1 MRSLILLTQNQ
12 YSVVSHFFSGIKLA
26 LENMGYAVD
35 ILYCD
40 NPDTIAK
47 GFVKLAPIE
56 AYDHIFSFNGNGLGK
71 ITDSFNTLA
80 FAKLKPVYVYCV
92 DNPIHVIPRFYGHP
106 VTVLCVAEEHVALM
120 RQFGHKASY
129 FPHAVMDSKKCYP
142 APEIDNKNENILF
155 PISFMSSESAKS
167 ALTPVW
173 EQLGEGIDA
182 SNSVTDFLRVIG
194 VVPTETSPAR
204 TKFDENI
211 RRITVLVDRFLRA
224 RERERCLLYCAS
236 RKIKLNVVGRDSLK
250 FRALT
255 DYHDYNEAIN
265 FSDLLK
271 EMSLSRWVLHQSPGF
286 EEGLHERIVYPLVCG
301 TPVIVWKY
309 PHVLSAMRNK
319 GVIDFADY
327 DALNKED
334 SYIQLLTK
342 GKQEVL
348 DHHTWSQRLSALLTD
363 TK

>member
-12 YSVVSHFFSGIKLA
+12 YSVVSHFFNGIRFA

-35 ILYCD
+35 TLYCD
-40 NPDTIAK
+40 NPDTIAE
-47 GFVKLAPIE
+47 GFAKLAPIG
-56 AYDHIFSFNGNGLGK
+56 AYDHMFSFNGNGLGK
-71 ITDSFNTLA
+71 ITDSFNTLE

-106 VTVLCVAEEHVALM
+106 VTVLCVAEEHVSLM
-120 RQFGHKASY
+120 QQFGHKACY
-129 FPHAVMDSKKCYP
+129 FPHAVTDKGKCYP
-142 APEIDNKNENILF
+142 DPGIDNKNEDILF
-155 PISFMSSESAKS
+155 PISFMSSKNAKN

-173 EQLGEGIDA
+173 KQLGEAIDA
-182 SNSVTDFLRVIG
+182 AYSVTDFLRVIG

-211 RRITVLVDRFLRA
+211 RRISVLVDRYLRA
-224 RERERCLLYCAS
+224 RNRELCLLDCAS
-236 RKIKLNVVGRDSLK
+236 RRIKLKVVGRDSLK
-250 FRALT
+250 FSALT

-271 EMSLSRWVLHQSPGF
+271 EMSLSKWVLHQSPGF

-301 TPVIVWKY
+301 TPVILWQS
-309 PHVLSAMRNK
+309 PHVLSAMSNK
-319 GVIDFADY
+319 GVIDFSVY
-327 DALNKED
+327 DEMNKED
-334 SYIQLLTK
+334 SYIQLLTD

-348 DHHTWSQRLSALLTD
+348 GHHTWTKRLSALLTD
-363 TK
+363 TN